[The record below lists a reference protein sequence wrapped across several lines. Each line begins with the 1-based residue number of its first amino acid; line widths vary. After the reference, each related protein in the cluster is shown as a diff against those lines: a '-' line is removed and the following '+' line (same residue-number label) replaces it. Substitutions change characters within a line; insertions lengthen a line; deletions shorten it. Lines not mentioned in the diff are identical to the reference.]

1 MGGAGAEDSTMK
13 LTLVHDAGVY
23 GASRY
28 NDENG
33 GAVVL
38 LTERAVLRA
47 RALLLRSVHRFAQRA
62 FHRWAEFADM
72 FVVRVTRQQF
82 IAAMGAQTSIAWAS
96 SLFDQYDA
104 NGDGSVSQAE
114 LEAAMAAAATAA
126 TQMAIARAS
135 YETKQTAQPAGVGSE
150 LAAQRPPA
158 KVAWAAAAVETQVAE
173 AQSGQRRDAAEVEGI
188 DLSGAG
194 EGGGAERSPARREEG
209 GEGGEPRSAKGKK
222 DQKACTVRWGRGTG
236 GYRVQARQRTGEG
249 RARPRER
256 RVRSRGYGRV
266 VADTRTCAASS
277 PGHGM
282 QAPREAKKKGK
293 AAKKKGKTKRKP
305 SSDVDQ

>member
-38 LTERAVLRA
+38 WTERAVLRA

-62 FHRWAEFADM
+62 FHRWAEYADM

-82 IAAMGAQTSIAWAS
+82 IAAMGAKTSIAWAS

-114 LEAAMAAAATAA
+114 LEAAMAAAAAAA
-126 TQMAIARAS
+126 TQMAIARMPV
-135 YETKQTAQPAGVGSE
+135 ETKQTAQPAGVGSE
-150 LAAQRPPA
+150 P
-158 KVAWAAAAVETQVAE
+158 KVAWEAAAMDTQVAE
-173 AQSGQRRDAAEVEGI
+173 AQSGQRRDGAEVEGI

-209 GEGGEPRSAKGKK
+209 DEGGEPRSAKGKK

-236 GYRVQARQRTGEG
+236 G
-249 RARPRER
+249 
-256 RVRSRGYGRV
+256 
-266 VADTRTCAASS
+266 
-277 PGHGM
+277 
-282 QAPREAKKKGK
+282 
-293 AAKKKGKTKRKP
+293 
-305 SSDVDQ
+305 